1 MRYLPTKAVFSSR
14 SCKTQL
20 TFSLLLGVGKM
31 GHSAIS
37 GGRTNSGNEVAG
49 SGREKKSILA
59 VSLEETICSAT
70 SFHRSPE
77 RSGAEAAPF
86 KREAKERAR
95 TEQRKLPTAC
105 FAAFSVWSVASPEL

>member
-1 MRYLPTKAVFSSR
+1 
-14 SCKTQL
+14 
-20 TFSLLLGVGKM
+20 M

-59 VSLEETICSAT
+59 VSLEEETVCSAA
-70 SFHRSPE
+70 SFHRSPK

-95 TEQRKLPTAC
+95 TEQRKLPTAF

>member
-1 MRYLPTKAVFSSR
+1 MRYLPTKVVFSSR

-49 SGREKKSILA
+49 SGKEKKSILA
-59 VSLEETICSAT
+59 VSREEETICSAI
-70 SFHRSPE
+70 SFHRSPK
-77 RSGAEAAPF
+77 RSGAESC
-86 KREAKERAR
+86 
-95 TEQRKLPTAC
+95 TL
-105 FAAFSVWSVASPEL
+105 